1 MKWREEWNVDLLSE
15 WAPPEVFSKF
25 YPSGLSGFDK
35 DGAPVIVLPFAG
47 LDMWG
52 MLHSVTKKDFIKMTI
67 RTLESH
73 LELARQQAETHGP
86 LAGQLVAVIDMT
98 DFNLKQYAWRP
109 GNMLIC
115 LLYK

>member
-1 MKWREEWNVDLLSE
+1 MDSLNEWT
-15 WAPPEVFSKF
+15 PPEVFSNY

-47 LDMWG
+47 LDIWG

-73 LELARQQAETHGP
+73 LETARQQAETHGP

-98 DFNLKQYAWRP
+98 EFSLKQYAWRP
-109 GNMLIC
+109 GDILSF
-115 LLYK
+115 LLTK